1 MGGER
6 ATNSVK
12 AEADLPEG
20 VEIHGKSLRISFTW
34 LRNRYRETLSLP
46 VTKANIKHA
55 AIKRSAVLHDIRLGI
70 FDYAKHFPNS
80 KHAGEKGRQRDE
92 RLQTLVERYKPLKA
106 VDITSETERRY
117 GWALDICIELL
128 GESRLIGALMPEDI
142 QRLRV
147 DLISSRAASTVNHYL
162 ATLSGFLQWCEANG
176 YCKAGLAEA
185 CVRFETG
192 DKEPDPFSK
201 SDFEALIGKGCI
213 HPADAA
219 AVTLAI
225 YSGLRPGELC
235 ALAREDVNL
244 AEGQIR
250 VCRSIT
256 SSGTFKVPK
265 TGKARVVLLLPPA
278 LEACKVLLSIDS
290 PVQQHQVK
298 VEITRHESRTDMVTP
313 LMSPR
318 LQARRAK
325 VNDWFVPTAWNTK
338 WAAIQRRAEIRPR
351 RPYQTRHT
359 YACWCL
365 TARGNLAFIAKQM
378 GHKDF
383 TMLVKVYAA
392 WMDDESPNELQHIWQ
407 GMQNQA

>member
-6 ATNSVK
+6 TTNGVK
-12 AEADLPEG
+12 AAPDLPEG

-34 LRNRYRETLSLP
+34 RRNRYRETLGLP

-55 AIKRSAVLHDIRLGI
+55 AIKRAAVLHDIRLGT
-70 FDYAKHFPNS
+70 FNYSEHFPDS
-80 KHAGEKGRQRDE
+80 KHAGNVGRQRDE
-92 RLQTLVERYKPLKA
+92 RLSVLLERYKPLKA
-106 VDITSETERRY
+106 VDITAETERRY
-117 GWALDICIELL
+117 GLALDICVD
-128 GESRLIGALMPEDI
+128 LIGRDRMASVLIPEDI

-147 DLISSRAASTVNHYL
+147 DLIAGRAASTVNHYL
-162 ATLSGFLQWCEANG
+162 ATLSGFLQWCEVNG
-176 YCKAGLAEA
+176 YCREGLSDA
-185 CVRFETG
+185 CARFEVG

-201 SDFEALIGKGCI
+201 SDVEALIGKGCL
-213 HPADAA
+213 HPADSA
-219 AVTLAI
+219 AVTLAV
-225 YSGLRPGELC
+225 YTGLRPGELC
-235 ALAREDVNL
+235 ALAREDVNI
-244 AEGQIR
+244 AEGQIK

-256 SSGTFKVPK
+256 SAGTFKVPK

-278 LEACKVLLSIDS
+278 IEACKVLLGLPS
-290 PVQQHQVK
+290 PVEQQEVK
-298 VEITRHESRTDMVTP
+298 VEITRHESRTDLITP
-313 LMSPR
+313 ILSPR
-318 LQARRAK
+318 LQAKKTK
-325 VNDWFVPTAWNTK
+325 VNDWFIPSSWNSK
-338 WAAIQRRAEIRPR
+338 WANIQRRAEIRAR